1 MTSADALQARSHS
14 VTISVSPMS
23 VSPMTAQHIPLFPL
37 TVVLFPGMT
46 LPLHI
51 FEPRYKRMMKTVID
65 EEIPF
70 GVVLA
75 RESGIAT
82 VGCTAIVRDVA
93 RTYPDGRMD
102 IVTTGES
109 AYRVRGVHKDK
120 EYLEATVELM
130 AEDLQPGPSSAAT
143 ELLTLFTDCHLLL
156 HGSPPGEIDIN
167 DQDDG
172 LLSYRIAGELP
183 LELETLQELL
193 EMRVEAERRLKL
205 IGRLNQLL
213 PQLVQIQQIRSKAA
227 ANNHGPN

>member
-1 MTSADALQARSHS
+1 VAPHEWSQS
-14 VTISVSPMS
+14 VTISVSLMS
-23 VSPMTAQHIPLFPL
+23 TEHIPLFPL
-37 TVVLFPGMT
+37 TVVLLPGMT

-51 FEPRYKRMMKTVID
+51 FEPRYKRMMKTVIED
-65 EEIPF
+65 EIPF

-75 RESGIAT
+75 RENGIAT
-82 VGCTAIVRDVA
+82 VGCTAILRNVA

-109 AYRVRGVHKDK
+109 AYRVRAVHKDK
-120 EYLEATVELM
+120 DYLEATVEMM
-130 AEDLQPGPSSAAT
+130 AEDFQPGAPEAAS

-156 HGSPPGEIDIN
+156 HGSPPGDIDMD
-167 DQDDG
+167 DQFDG

-193 EMRVEAERRLKL
+193 EMRVEADRRLKL

-213 PQLVQIQQIRSKAA
+213 PQLIQIQQIRSKAA

>member
-1 MTSADALQARSHS
+1 MT
-14 VTISVSPMS
+14 T
-23 VSPMTAQHIPLFPL
+23 QHIPLFPL
-37 TVVLFPGMT
+37 TVVLLPGMT

-70 GVVLA
+70 GIVLA

-82 VGCTAIVRDVA
+82 VGCTAIIREVA

-109 AYRVRGVHKDK
+109 AYRVCAVHKDK

-130 AEDLQPGPSSAAT
+130 AEDLQPGPSAAAT

-156 HGSPPGEIDIN
+156 HGSPPGEIDLY

-213 PQLVQIQQIRSKAA
+213 PQLIQIQQIRSKAA

>member
-1 MTSADALQARSHS
+1 MT
-14 VTISVSPMS
+14 T
-23 VSPMTAQHIPLFPL
+23 QHIPLFPL
-37 TVVLFPGMT
+37 TVVLLPGMT

-70 GVVLA
+70 GIVLA

-82 VGCTAIVRDVA
+82 VGCTAIIREVA

-109 AYRVRGVHKDK
+109 AYRVRAVHKDK

-130 AEDLQPGPSSAAT
+130 AEDLQPGPSAAAS

-213 PQLVQIQQIRSKAA
+213 PQLIQIQQIRSKAA

>member
-1 MTSADALQARSHS
+1 MT
-14 VTISVSPMS
+14 T
-23 VSPMTAQHIPLFPL
+23 QHIPLFPL
-37 TVVLFPGMT
+37 TVVLLPGMT

-65 EEIPF
+65 EEITF
-70 GVVLA
+70 GIVLA

-82 VGCTAIVRDVA
+82 VGCTAIIREVA

-109 AYRVRGVHKDK
+109 AYRVRAVHKDK

-130 AEDLQPGPSSAAT
+130 AEDLQPGPSAAAS

-213 PQLVQIQQIRSKAA
+213 PQLIQIQQIRSKAA

>member
-1 MTSADALQARSHS
+1 MT
-14 VTISVSPMS
+14 TE
-23 VSPMTAQHIPLFPL
+23 HIPLFPL
-37 TVVLFPGMT
+37 AVVLLPGMT

-65 EEIPF
+65 DEIPF

-75 RESGIAT
+75 RENGIAT
-82 VGCTAIVRDVA
+82 VGCTAIVQSVA

-109 AYRVRGVHKDK
+109 AYRVRAVHKDK

-130 AEDLQPGPSSAAT
+130 ADDFQPGSPAAAS

-156 HGSPPGEIDIN
+156 HGSPPGDIDID
-167 DQDDG
+167 DQADG
-172 LLSYRIAGELP
+172 LLAYRIAGELP

-193 EMRVEAERRLKL
+193 EMRVEAERRVKL

-213 PQLVQIQQIRSKAA
+213 PQLIQIQQIRSKAA
-227 ANNHGPN
+227 TSNHGPN

>member
-1 MTSADALQARSHS
+1 MT
-14 VTISVSPMS
+14 T
-23 VSPMTAQHIPLFPL
+23 QHIPLFPL
-37 TVVLFPGMT
+37 TVVLLPGMT

-75 RESGIAT
+75 RENGIAT

-109 AYRVRGVHKDK
+109 AYRVRAVHKDK
-120 EYLEATVELM
+120 EYLEATIELM
-130 AEDLQPGPSSAAT
+130 AEDLQPGPSAAAT

-156 HGSPPGEIDIN
+156 HGSPPAEINMD
-167 DQDDG
+167 DQADG

-205 IGRLNQLL
+205 ITRLNQLL
-213 PQLVQIQQIRSKAA
+213 PQLIQIQQIRSKAA

>member
-1 MTSADALQARSHS
+1 MT
-14 VTISVSPMS
+14 T
-23 VSPMTAQHIPLFPL
+23 QHIPLFPL
-37 TVVLFPGMT
+37 TVVLLPGMT

-70 GVVLA
+70 GIVLA

-82 VGCTAIVRDVA
+82 VGCTAIIREVA

-109 AYRVRGVHKDK
+109 AYRVRAVHKDK

-130 AEDLQPGPSSAAT
+130 AEDLQPGPSAAAT

-213 PQLVQIQQIRSKAA
+213 PQLIQIQQIRSKAA

>member
-1 MTSADALQARSHS
+1 MTTEL
-14 VTISVSPMS
+14 
-23 VSPMTAQHIPLFPL
+23 IPLFPL
-37 TVVLFPGMT
+37 SVVLLPGMT

-65 EEIPF
+65 DEIPF

-75 RESGIAT
+75 RENGIAT
-82 VGCTAIVRDVA
+82 VGCTAVVRNVA

-109 AYRVRGVHKDK
+109 ACRVRAVHKDK

-130 AEDLQPGPSSAAT
+130 KDDFEPGSPAAGA
-143 ELLTLFTDCHLLL
+143 ELLTLFTDCHLLI
-156 HGSPPGEIDIN
+156 HGSPPGEIGID
-167 DQDDG
+167 DQADG
-172 LLSYRIAGELP
+172 LLAYRIASELP

-213 PQLVQIQQIRSKAA
+213 PQLIQIQQIRSKAA